1 MVWQGN
7 TVLHLGAGWGNVKVV
22 ALLLEVRTMSRL
34 SVQQQ
39 PRFES
44 FFRHGMAH
52 RSKQARG
59 TTCWCWQAGA
69 GVRCRNL
76 DGKTAGE
83 LAAEKGM
90 RRVQAF
96 LDNWE
101 PVRQAGRQTGEG
113 RRGQG
118 GKARSWWC

>member
-1 MVWQGN
+1 M
-7 TVLHLGAGWGNVKVV
+7 
-22 ALLLEVRTMSRL
+22 
-34 SVQQQ
+34 
-39 PRFES
+39 
-44 FFRHGMAH
+44 
-52 RSKQARG
+52 
-59 TTCWCWQAGA
+59 
-69 GVRCRNL
+69 RCRNL

-118 GKARSWWC
+118 GRAAGGADGDNSAVGVQMGVSLEEREKIVQQAAQDPFAHVEQDPVIRQQVRPTGRQAGRHQHRDCQADV